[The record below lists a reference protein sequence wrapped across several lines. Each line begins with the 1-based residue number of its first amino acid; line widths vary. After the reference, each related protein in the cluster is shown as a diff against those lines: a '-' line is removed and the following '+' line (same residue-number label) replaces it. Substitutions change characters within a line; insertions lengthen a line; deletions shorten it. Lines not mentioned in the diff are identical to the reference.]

1 MKRIIAILMLSTTLL
16 ALTACDIN
24 INIHLPSTPAPQES
38 LAVTS
43 PTLPAEEAPPTTIP
57 ADPVPTNPVPPTA
70 PSSEPE
76 YADGRIIVEA
86 ENPVD
91 SYVDLETRMDDNGYP
106 YDHTNRRVDPEHKV
120 QFFPGSTTCIIF
132 SAFDE
137 YTYTFEVEE
146 AGTYSFRVLG
156 SCNRDTPVDF
166 KINNGYD
173 DWGFFV
179 RNDYMGYDEVELSI
193 VELEAGTNTIT
204 LKIIENKD
212 HNFWIDCF
220 FFVPCAKK

>member
-1 MKRIIAILMLSTTLL
+1 MKRIIALLL
-16 ALTACDIN
+16 AACMLLPLVACGNNQTDPTD
-24 INIHLPSTPAPQES
+24 PSTQATQKPTKPAP
-38 LAVTS
+38 T
-43 PTLPAEEAPPTTIP
+43 
-57 ADPVPTNPVPPTA
+57 VP
-70 PSSEPE
+70 SYPE
-76 YADGRIIVEA
+76 GYIIVEA

-91 SYVDLETRMDDNGYP
+91 SYVDLEFRMDDNGYP

-120 QFFPGSTTCIIF
+120 QFCVRSTTCIIF

-156 SCNRDTPVDF
+156 SCDRDSPIDF
-166 KINNGYD
+166 KINDGYD

-179 RNDYMGYDEVELSI
+179 RNDYMGYDEVELAV

-204 LKIIENKD
+204 LKIIENKN
-212 HNFWIDCF
+212 HNFWVDRYL
-220 FFVPCAKK
+220 FVPYVEE

>member
-1 MKRIIAILMLSTTLL
+1 MKRIIALLL
-16 ALTACDIN
+16 AACLLLPLVACGNNQTDPTE
-24 INIHLPSTPAPQES
+24 PSTQATQKPTKPAP
-38 LAVTS
+38 T
-43 PTLPAEEAPPTTIP
+43 
-57 ADPVPTNPVPPTA
+57 VP
-70 PSSEPE
+70 SYPE
-76 YADGRIIVEA
+76 GYIIVEA

-91 SYVDLETRMDDNGYP
+91 SYVDLESRMDDNGYP

-120 QFFPGSTTCIIF
+120 QFCVRSTTCIIF

-156 SCNRDTPVDF
+156 SCDRDSPIDF
-166 KINNGYD
+166 KINDGYD

-179 RNDYMGYDEVELSI
+179 RNDYMGYDEVELAV

-204 LKIIENKD
+204 LKIIENKN
-212 HNFWIDCF
+212 HNFWVDRYL
-220 FFVPCAKK
+220 FVPYVEE